1 MEQRPRSKPAMRLV
15 AIALGMIGISIG
27 FFMFKQ
33 HVSDE
38 LLLVFLGFLSF
49 LGIFSVVALLTGLIG
64 FVPKPTIDPMTRD
77 ILNRLPQGV
86 MICDDQERIV
96 YCNDAYR
103 ALVSSDS
110 EGPMKPIGLLL
121 NSDPSASEAVYRIN
135 RSVRSGRAAHEEF
148 RVARSLKAGAL
159 GNERDQPL
167 DVPCWYK
174 LSARPFSQNDRPAN
188 HDDLVL
194 WELVDISADR
204 EGQERVFKELQYAVD
219 YLDHAPVG
227 FFSAGRDGRIMY
239 LNATLAD
246 WLSIDLTSFRPGSI
260 RMETIVAGEGIALI
274 DSVQAEPG
282 LQKTAHLDLDLL
294 KRNGQSFPVHLVHKV
309 TSANDGAPG
318 ESRTIVV
325 ARGDDEGD
333 RGAARAEMRFTRFF
347 NNTPMAI
354 ASIDKDGHI
363 LRTNAPFFKMF
374 DGIISRDQI
383 EKGVAV
389 ETLFRD
395 DQLEEY
401 REALA
406 KASDK
411 QGNIN
416 PIEAQHPTDDERYF
430 RFYINA
436 VIEQPD
442 ENAKDLAI
450 IYVVETTEQ
459 KAFEAQ
465 MAQTQKMNAVGTLA
479 GGIAHDFNNVLT
491 AILLSADHLLLSSR
505 PADNN
510 FADLMEIKRN
520 ANRAAVLV
528 RQLLAFSRKQT
539 MRLAV
544 LSMTDLVGDLRI
556 LIDRLTGT
564 HVKLEVIFGKD
575 VWPVKTDLGQFEQ
588 VLVNLAVNA
597 RDAMPEGGTL
607 TIRTSNVL
615 EEEVEAYQFRGLTVQ
630 NYVLVEVEDEG
641 TGIGPEVIEQIFE
654 PFFTTKD
661 VGKGTGLG
669 LSMVYGIIKQSG
681 GFIYCES
688 EVGKG
693 TKFLIFLPRHI
704 EEEGAQVAPPSPKE
718 ESNSK
723 KAINKDEASSAQ
735 QSEKVEPDLTSD
747 SEVVLLVEDEEAVR
761 RGGKRMLETRGYEV
775 HEAGTGI
782 EALEIL
788 SELNG
793 QVDIVV
799 SDVVMPE
806 MDGPTLLRELRK
818 DYPEIKFIFVSGYA
832 EDAFAKN
839 LPEGSKFGFLPKPFS
854 LKQLASAVRDMLDK
868 E

>member
-1 MEQRPRSKPAMRLV
+1 MEQRPKSKSAMRL
-15 AIALGMIGISIG
+15 IFLALIMIGVSICFFLFKNMISNEI
-27 FFMFKQ
+27 
-33 HVSDE
+33 
-38 LLLVFLGFLSF
+38 LLLLLGLLSF
-49 LGIFSVVALLTGLIG
+49 LGIFTIVALVTGLIG
-64 FVPKPTIDPMTRD
+64 FVPKPKIDPMTRNLLD
-77 ILNRLPQGV
+77 SLPQGV
-86 MICDDQERIV
+86 LVSDDQDRVIFSNQA
-96 YCNDAYR
+96 YGKMTDAR
-103 ALVSSDS
+103 DGAAVKS
-110 EGPMKPIGLLL
+110 IGVLL
-121 NSDPSASEAVYRIN
+121 NADMNASEAVYRIN
-135 RSVRSGRAAHEEF
+135 RSVRSGNAAQEEF
-148 RVARSLKAGAL
+148 RLTKPLVRALAHATADNVRSDEQQDMAS
-159 GNERDQPL
+159 
-167 DVPCWYK
+167 WYR
-174 LSARPFSQNDRPAN
+174 LTGRPFHQPDQEM
-188 HDDLVL
+188 LVL
-194 WELVDISADR
+194 WEIYDISADR
-204 EGQERVFKELQYAVD
+204 QGQERVFKELQYAID

-227 FFSAGRDGRIMY
+227 FFSADRDGQIMY

-246 WLSIDLTSFRPGSI
+246 WLSIDLTSFVPGQMRI
-260 RMETIVAGEGIALI
+260 HDIVAGEGSALI
-274 DSVQAEPG
+274 DSVQAKPG
-282 LQKTAHLDLDLL
+282 SDKTAHLDLDLL
-294 KRNGQSFPVHLVHKV
+294 KNNGQSFPVSLVHKV

-325 ARGDDEGD
+325 GRDANEKAE
-333 RGAARAEMRFTRFF
+333 GAASAEMRFTRFF

-354 ASIDKDGHI
+354 ASIDKNGQI

-374 DGIISRDQI
+374 EGIVSREKI
-383 EKGVAV
+383 EKGV
-389 ETLFRD
+389 L
-395 DQLEEY
+395 LESVFGDKHIEDY
-401 REALA
+401 RSALE
-406 KASDK
+406 KAADK
-411 QGNIN
+411 QGNIT
-416 PIEAQHPTDDERYF
+416 PIDAQHPKDETRYF

-436 VIEQPD
+436 VIEQAD
-442 ENAKDLAI
+442 EDVSDLAI
-450 IYVVETTEQ
+450 IYVIETTEQ

-505 PADNN
+505 PADND

-539 MRLAV
+539 MRPTV
-544 LSMTDLVGDLRI
+544 LSMTDLVGDLRM
-556 LIDRLTGT
+556 LVDRLTGT
-564 HVKLEVIFGKD
+564 NVKVDVIFGKD

-607 TIRTSNVL
+607 TIRTKNVPKDEIDL
-615 EEEVEAYQFRGLTVQ
+615 YNQRGLQVQ
-630 NYVLVEVEDEG
+630 DFVLVEVEDQG
-641 TGIGPEVIEQIFE
+641 TGIEPDVLEQIFE

-681 GFIYCES
+681 GFIYPES

-704 EEEGAQVAPPSPKE
+704 EEVDEPASDVNTKVTPAEVAPPPA
-718 ESNSK
+718 N
-723 KAINKDEASSAQ
+723 AA
-735 QSEKVEPDLTSD
+735 PTDLTSD

-775 HEAGTGI
+775 HEAGTGL

-788 SELNG
+788 GELDG
-793 QVDIVV
+793 KVDIVV

-818 DYPEIKFIFVSGYA
+818 DYPDIKFIFVSGYA

-839 LPEGSKFGFLPKPFS
+839 LPEGAKFGFLPKPFS

-868 E
+868 Q